1 MDKLLINKITVDNA
15 AEANLLFLDSPAG
28 VGFSYSN
35 TSTDYD
41 NLGDDFTG
49 DECMLL
55 FNFPH
60 PHLSQKYFF
69 FGFLWFWLELDE
81 WINLIWWL
89 IFVTVI
95 SVYLSISVLFCC
107 KSTRGSLLQHLE
119 EQDMQCPHSNQANHL
134 LSSHRFSLGNL
145 HLSSANIYIYTYI
158 HA

>member
-15 AEANLLFLDSPAG
+15 AEANLLFLDTPAG

-95 SVYLSISVLFCC
+95 SVYLSLSIYI
-107 KSTRGSLLQHLE
+107 
-119 EQDMQCPHSNQANHL
+119 NQQIVCLNGEAFFY
-134 LSSHRFSLGNL
+134 FSLGL
-145 HLSSANIYIYTYI
+145 FLFCFV
-158 HA
+158 